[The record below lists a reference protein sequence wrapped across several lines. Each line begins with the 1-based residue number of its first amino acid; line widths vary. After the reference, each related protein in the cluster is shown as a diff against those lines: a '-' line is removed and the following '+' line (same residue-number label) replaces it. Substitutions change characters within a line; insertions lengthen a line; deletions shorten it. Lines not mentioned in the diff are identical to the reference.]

1 MVIKRPGR
9 PHAAHVRDLLTGSPA
24 VARAMEAQRREDA
37 LLARVRDLLAPGAR
51 PHCLQATLKGGALTV
66 IVDAAAW
73 ATRLRYL
80 APELVRGLSAV
91 GVTAAKIRAR
101 PADKE
106 PIRQT
111 AQRVPRLSAAAVDHL
126 TAAAED
132 MSDPGMAAVFRRLA
146 ARARLRI
153 YRPGRAERPD

>member
-24 VARAMEAQRREDA
+24 VTRAMEAQRREDA
-37 LLARVRDLLAPGAR
+37 LLVRVRDLLAPGAR
-51 PHCLQATLKGGALTV
+51 PHCLQATLKDGALTV

-80 APELVRGLSAV
+80 APELVQGLSAA

-101 PADKE
+101 PADQQ

-111 AQRVPRLSAAAVDHL
+111 AQRVPRLTAAAVDHL

-132 MSDPGMAAVFRRLA
+132 MSDAGMAEVFRRLA
-146 ARARLRI
+146 ARARVRI
-153 YRPGRAERPD
+153 HHPGGA